1 MLLPADVCQTVATIL
16 QASDASLHIEPVHG
30 GCISPAARVTDR
42 GDRRSVFA
50 KWAAADTP
58 AGLFDQEAISLAALA
73 DAGVVRVPAVLHS
86 DARSLVLEW
95 LEPGTARPSGWRNF
109 GRALAALHRVSA
121 SAFGWRQDN
130 FIGPLPQR
138 NTWHESWSEF
148 YQQHRI
154 RPQLER
160 AGSVGAFDS
169 GQRKTLQRFHDN
181 LPDILTHDPA
191 PSLLHGDLW
200 SGNVHPLE
208 NGELALIDPASCY
221 GDREMDLAMAEL
233 FGGFPSSFFESY
245 EAELATDAISRA
257 ERRAAYQ
264 VYYLLVHVNLFGA
277 GYVARTIG
285 AAELA
290 LG

>member
-1 MLLPADVCQTVATIL
+1 MLLPPDVRAAVAEIL
-16 QASDASLHIEPVHG
+16 QESDASLHVEPVQG
-30 GCISPAARVTDR
+30 GCISPAARVTSR
-42 GDRRSVFA
+42 DRRSVFA
-50 KWAAADTP
+50 KWATAGTP

-73 DAGVVRVPAVLHS
+73 AADVVRVPAVLHA
-86 DARSLVLEW
+86 DAQSLVLEW
-95 LEPGTARPSGWRNF
+95 LEPGTATPSGWRNF
-109 GRALAALHRVSA
+109 GRALAALHRVSG
-121 SAFGWRQDN
+121 SAFGWNQDN
-130 FIGPLPQR
+130 FIGPLPQQ
-138 NTWHESWSEF
+138 NTWHGSWPEF

-160 AGSVGAFDS
+160 AGSLGAFDS
-169 GQRKTLQRFHDN
+169 AQQKTLKRFHDN
-181 LPDILTHDPA
+181 LPDILAHDPV

-233 FGGFPSSFFESY
+233 FGGFTAGFFASY
-245 EAELATDAISRA
+245 EAAFATDPAARA

-264 VYYLLVHVNLFGA
+264 VYYLLVHVNLFGGA
-277 GYVARTIG
+277 YVARTIS
-285 AAELA
+285 AAEMA